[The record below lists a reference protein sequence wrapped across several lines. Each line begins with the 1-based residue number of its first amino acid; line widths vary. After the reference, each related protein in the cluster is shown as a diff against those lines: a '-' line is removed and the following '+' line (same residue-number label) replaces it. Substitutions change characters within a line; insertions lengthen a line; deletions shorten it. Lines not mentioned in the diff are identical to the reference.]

1 MEQNRLQIR
10 LICCTSPERPKV
22 TPTTRYPAHEHD
34 PAVADPERK
43 NAIRASV
50 CVKMIYQRFNT
61 HETPTRSKPLGS
73 VPHLAYLSS
82 LSLGG
87 RAYSGLSWRIFSLS
101 RFHPS
106 GVPTVGHSRESNI
119 IILCG
124 TEYWVLVH
132 SSTFTSP
139 CQCSGHA
146 LCPHA
151 IRRSLSLTKVQ
162 TQISKGVERREK
174 NNTKTE
180 ATELEGCCARSA
192 CADRP
197 RQLLLLARSSS
208 PAGSSS

>member
-1 MEQNRLQIR
+1 MHASSCAGDRVPRLSAR
-10 LICCTSPERPKV
+10 V
-22 TPTTRYPAHEHD
+22 
-34 PAVADPERK
+34 
-43 NAIRASV
+43 V
-50 CVKMIYQRFNT
+50 CVKMIYHRFNT

-132 SSTFTSP
+132 GSTFIVP
-139 CQCSGHA
+139 CQCSVFSVHFKYYSVFSISVSH
-146 LCPHA
+146 C
-151 IRRSLSLTKVQ
+151 LS
-162 TQISKGVERREK
+162 ISVHVVFL
-174 NNTKTE
+174 
-180 ATELEGCCARSA
+180 AVPSS
-192 CADRP
+192 
-197 RQLLLLARSSS
+197 RQSW
-208 PAGSSS
+208 